1 MDDLSARKYQF
12 IEELM
17 SIEDANIMEALER
30 VLKQEK
36 EKQPSISSAQKKEL
50 DQRLKKYSK
59 NPDDLLD
66 WPEVKKSW

>member
-66 WPEVKKSW
+66 WPEVKKTW